1 MSEIRKSAPFL
12 MLLCA
17 VALLATPSSADSTE
31 SLLLPEQEQALRQIA
46 RGQTVE
52 WPEITREQAEAL
64 HVKAEKYLDYYKRY
78 HLPHGLNADVW
89 WTDYDRS
96 KVYRLEGLG
105 DSAAWTGHYLAA
117 LALRYNVTKD
127 PGTRKDILAVLD
139 KFDLLTVVS
148 GREGYIA
155 RYAGPATDAGYQGYY
170 SVYGRG
176 EDPDRPG
183 LGKRA
188 YRGVEPYTDLVWLG
202 YSSRDTYDGV
212 NFGLA
217 TTLAYVDDPEI
228 RDRIKGIVERV
239 ADRLIADG
247 WSIPD
252 GKGHTTR
259 ATPWYKTA
267 WMRTILTVNPEKY
280 AQLKEDYDKSCKAL
294 SKSRRVSNKW
304 YKEYFAN
311 NLRFIRTF
319 ALCAL
324 EDDPTRKQMLADTLA
339 WMYGAVSDHLNA
351 QFAAIY
357 LGGTGD
363 RDNFGARAVL
373 QGMLVDYPDPPKFFR
388 AVDHRADPGIEARDD
403 AYTRYAL
410 LAREQIPDDFIWQRS
425 PCLRHG
431 KQDLPYELPGIDVFL
446 PYWMG
451 RVAGVIP
458 PPHTETN

>member
-1 MSEIRKSAPFL
+1 MNAIRRSVSFS

-17 VALLATPSSADSTE
+17 LALLAAGASAGSEE
-31 SLLLPEQEQALRQIA
+31 SLLLPEQERALHQIA
-46 RGQTVE
+46 RGQTAE
-52 WPEITREQAEAL
+52 WLEITPEQAERL
-64 HVKAEKYLDYYKRY
+64 HAKAEKYLDYYKRY

-96 KVYRLEGLG
+96 QVYRLEGLG

-117 LALRYNVTKD
+117 LALRYHLTRD
-127 PGTRKDILAVLD
+127 PETRSDILAVLD

-188 YRGVEPYTDLVWLG
+188 YRGVEPYTDMVWLG

-217 TTLAYVDDPEI
+217 TTLAYVDDAEI
-228 RDRIKGIVERV
+228 RGRIKSIVERV
-239 ADRLIADG
+239 ADRLIPDD

-259 ATPWYKTA
+259 ATPWYKMA

-280 AQLKEDYDKSCKAL
+280 DQLMEEYEESCETL
-294 SKSRRVSNKW
+294 SRSRRVSNKW
-304 YKEYFAN
+304 YREYFAN

-324 EDDPTRKQMLADTLA
+324 EEDPARKKMLADALE
-339 WMYGAVSDHLNA
+339 WMYGAVADHLNA

-357 LGGTGD
+357 LAGTGNED
-363 RDNFGARAVL
+363 SLGARAVL

-388 AVDHRADPGIEARDD
+388 AIDHRNDPAIEARDD

-458 PPHTETN
+458 PPRAETD